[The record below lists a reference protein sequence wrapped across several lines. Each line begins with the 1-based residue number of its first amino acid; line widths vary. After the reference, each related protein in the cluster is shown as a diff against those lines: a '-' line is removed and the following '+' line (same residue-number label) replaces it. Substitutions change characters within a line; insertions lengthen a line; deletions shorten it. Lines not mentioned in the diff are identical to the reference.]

1 MTGRAA
7 LEGRAIHV
15 LDVLADPEYR
25 ESGYQAFGYRTA
37 LAVPLLREGATIG
50 VFVLTHDEVRPFT
63 DKQIELVE
71 SFADQAVIAIEN
83 MRLFDDVQART
94 REVQESLEY
103 QTAISDVLNVISR
116 SPNAL
121 QPVLDTIVQTAA
133 RLCEAEFSVFF
144 RLHEGKCHIAAS
156 NAEADFIKFAREHPF
171 IPTRVSCSGRAVLE
185 RRTVHV
191 LDASTDPEYAMPDYQ
206 LVANNRTMLAV
217 PLLREGVPLGTITLW
232 KTRVEPF
239 TEKQIELITTFAD
252 QALIAIENVRLFEA
266 GAGTYAR
273 THGGVGA
280 ADGDVE
286 GARGHQPL
294 GVRSPGG
301 VRNRGREFGRGY
313 AGPTGLSSSVSTASC
328 CGSWRPSTPLRS

>member
-1 MTGRAA
+1 M
-7 LEGRAIHV
+7 
-15 LDVLADPEYR
+15 
-25 ESGYQAFGYRTA
+25 
-37 LAVPLLREGATIG
+37 
-50 VFVLTHDEVRPFT
+50 
-63 DKQIELVE
+63 
-71 SFADQAVIAIEN
+71 IAIEN

-94 REVQESLEY
+94 REVQELLEY

-171 IPTRVSCSGRAVLE
+171 IPTRASCSGRAVLE

-239 TEKQIELITTFAD
+239 TEKQIDLITTFAD
-252 QALIAIENVRLFEA
+252 QALIAIENVRLFEEVQA
-266 GAGTYAR
+266 AYAR
-273 THGGVGA
+273 ADGGAGA
-280 ADGDVE
+280 ADGHVE

-294 GVRSPGG
+294 GVRSAGG
-301 VRNRGREFGRGY
+301 VRNGG
-313 AGPTGLSSSVSTASC
+313 
-328 CGSWRPSTPLRS
+328 